1 MHEPVYLRIASLRAG
16 AVAVPGRVLL
26 PPSPRGVPAV
36 KKSILSDARLWRLK
50 RTFTRLTLVL
60 IVVAIA
66 IWFGWLVA
74 DTLYDLTSQE

>member
-1 MHEPVYLRIASLRAG
+1 M
-16 AVAVPGRVLL
+16 
-26 PPSPRGVPAV
+26 